1 MEELWKF
8 LHTTIGREIQK
19 VGYIDT
25 NLFFFLFFCS

>member
-8 LHTTIGREIQK
+8 LHTMIWRKIQK

-25 NLFFFLFFCS
+25 NLFFFLFICS